1 MTDKRF
7 ATLRAELALVGYMLV
22 RSIDDRGGPLFIVT
36 KRERIEHLA
45 TQAELEQFVERHYRK
60 RAPL

>member
-7 ATLRAELALVGYMLV
+7 ATLRAELALVGYTLV
-22 RSIDDRGGPLFIVT
+22 RCIGDHGGPLFIVS

-45 TQAELEQFVERHYRK
+45 SLAELEQFVERHYRK